1 MQVSPAGPFEARSA
15 VPASSPSLLE
25 HQLQTHRQDNRS
37 TSLSSGSV
45 STIKR
50 PDSLS
55 RAPDDFDHTALR
67 SRHFGRDALT
77 ANDHQRRRSVAVD
90 RDTTDYLRA
99 QSAAADPSQDDNAS
113 GPGSV
118 NRWSHSTSSSLASLS
133 NTRRHRSSSGAVL
146 SSLAGQQYQ
155 SPRRAAPVH
164 ASPQSSPQRKE
175 VTTSH
180 VSPYSSPERRRR
192 PSRQDGTGSSLTAL
206 PLLHTTPALTDP
218 NDTESPSTSS
228 QTIATPS
235 ATSHPQHDYFD
246 ASLSAYGMAKQ
257 KRIVTVRS
265 PSAPVTIPP
274 QPVRTVPEAGT
285 SQPDMSE
292 RSHHHRHRASGS
304 GSHAS
309 RKPRN
314 RERTE
319 KDKKS
324 MLSKALQKAN
334 TAVLLDNAQNY
345 EGALEAYGDAC
356 DLLTQVMAR
365 TSGEEDQRKLDAIRV
380 TYSNRMEELKLLVQ
394 EQAHPSDEKDLPA
407 RPMSDDGASSPP
419 PMSPMS
425 GSLGSHSAGGMLAE
439 PAGRSTAAPRI
450 SYQHNDRDSF
460 FSRTMA
466 AVENST
472 AYDEPTKDQSPPAN
486 AQLSSTNGH
495 ARDPSI
501 SLAPPEH
508 AEYMPRPLSPRRPTE
523 RSPLTSAYAYK
534 AEKPWQATEP
544 APSESSMD
552 DREPVE
558 TKDSTSWLDPVDEP
572 GSSRS
577 ASVHSRDS
585 YHQGSRRKHLRDL
598 SGETDP
604 GFDEAFD
611 AAVEAAYDQG
621 LEPDLDSR
629 RRHLTTNRQGKHNE
643 SVQVPASEI
652 AEIMP
657 GPFQSA
663 LANTEQDEEDQR
675 ILDEITNDFGSEFNF
690 GISSKSAL
698 PRQSDSSSFS
708 RSTWQSSQVSSRDT
722 AASSLATVSEDVL
735 GRGMSKAAA
744 LRESAALPASVA
756 PPRASLPRPT
766 SSSDR
771 RASSNVR
778 SRRLSQAKQLKIETS
793 VPPEGRKR
801 SSTFNTG
808 RSPMLQDEEDDAELR
823 ARQPSSSTAGDPSH
837 EHMLRSPPS
846 LDLPTITND
855 DDHTYD
861 NTTTYNHRPSY
872 EEAPSDLSGGAR
884 PLLFRKNRST
894 MSLRDHSQH
903 TVLLA
908 SPDPEAFAS
917 MATPMSSTFMSFASK
932 RNHSQ
937 NPLTSQRANFPSLAH
952 MSYDSQVGGGI
963 HLFDTSLSGPQA
975 ALSPL
980 SPRSPSQ
987 AQPTSLEPCPEPF
1000 LLRPFWLMRALAST
1014 IVHPRGG
1021 FLTEKLFVP
1030 REVWQTRGV
1039 KLKLVEDKVAN
1050 CDLLTAALGR
1060 LANVNTF
1067 DADAVKAELETFE
1080 EVMDRAQAALAKKLG
1095 SDVGPHGV
1103 TGMFKDASAAN
1114 VTYTAGNS
1122 PSDTNAPADKAT
1134 KSNSGKSYLTSWRK
1148 LRNKSSGAP
1157 LSGGGVASV
1166 AANNKDGGKEQHTM
1180 QSVPMTSFVP
1190 VERRGNK
1197 REARNLVFE
1206 GPNKDYM
1213 GSLARLFD
1221 GVQILDQIAR
1231 QVEDPGLKHS
1241 SPTHVGLELSIRH
1254 AAEFFG
1260 FYVCRFVLADLTQLM
1275 DKYVKR
1281 GTEWVLA

>member
-25 HQLQTHRQDNRS
+25 HQLQAHRHDHRS

-55 RAPDDFDHTALR
+55 RAPDDLDHPPLH

-77 ANDHQRRRSVAVD
+77 ANDHQRRSVAVD
-90 RDTTDYLRA
+90 RDITDPLRA
-99 QSAAADPSQDDNAS
+99 QSPSQDGNS
-113 GPGSV
+113 SH
-118 NRWSHSTSSSLASLS
+118 RWSHSTSSSLASLS

-146 SSLAGQQYQ
+146 SSLVGQQFQ
-155 SPRRAAPVH
+155 SPRRTAPFH
-164 ASPQSSPQRKE
+164 ASPQSSPQRRE

-180 VSPYSSPERRRR
+180 PSPYSSPERTRR
-192 PSRQDGTGSSLTAL
+192 PSRQDRAGDSLTAL

-228 QTIATPS
+228 QTIVTPS
-235 ATSHPQHDYFD
+235 ATSYPQHDYFD

-265 PSAPVTIPP
+265 PAAPVTIPP
-274 QPVRTVPEAGT
+274 PPPARAAPAAGT

-292 RSHHHRHRASGS
+292 RSQHHRHRASGS
-304 GSHAS
+304 GSHAAK
-309 RKPRN
+309 KPRN
-314 RERTE
+314 KERTE

-380 TYSNRMEELKLLVQ
+380 TYSNRIEELRLLVRG
-394 EQAHPSDEKDLPA
+394 QAHTSEEKDLPA
-407 RPMSDDGASSPP
+407 RPPSDDGVPSPAP
-419 PMSPMS
+419 LSPTS
-425 GSLGSHSAGGMLAE
+425 GSIGSRSEGLLAE
-439 PAGRSTAAPRI
+439 PDGPSTAALGV
-450 SYQHNDRDSF
+450 SYRQNDRDSF
-460 FSRTMA
+460 FSRTIA
-466 AVENST
+466 AVENTT
-472 AYDEPTKDQSPPAN
+472 AFDEPTRSPPLSTTT
-486 AQLSSTNGH
+486 QLASTNGH
-495 ARDPSI
+495 GRGPSL
-501 SLAPPEH
+501 SLAPPAH
-508 AEYMPRPLSPRRPTE
+508 AEYMPRPLTPRRPTE
-523 RSPLTSAYAYK
+523 RSPLTSAFAYE
-534 AEKPWQATEP
+534 AEKRWQADEK
-544 APSESSMD
+544 AQSESSAD
-552 DREPVE
+552 DRDLVE
-558 TKDSTSWLDPVDEP
+558 TKDSTSWLDAVEEP
-572 GSSRS
+572 GSSCS
-577 ASVHSRDS
+577 ASVNSRDS

-629 RRHLTTNRQGKHNE
+629 QKRMTAYRQGKHTE
-643 SVQVPASEI
+643 SLQMPASEI
-652 AEIMP
+652 EEIMP
-657 GPFQSA
+657 GPFQPDMMNS
-663 LANTEQDEEDQR
+663 EQDEEDQR
-675 ILDEITNDFGSEFNF
+675 ILDEITNDFGDEFNF

-722 AASSLATVSEDVL
+722 AASSLATVSE
-735 GRGMSKAAA
+735 GGPSKAAA

-766 SSSDR
+766 SADDR

-801 SSTFNTG
+801 SSTFNTS
-808 RSPMLQDEEDDAELR
+808 RSPMLYNKDDEAEVK
-823 ARQPSSSTAGDPSH
+823 ARPRSSSTTGDAAY

-846 LDLPTITND
+846 LELFTTTND
-855 DDHTYD
+855 GDQTYD
-861 NTTTYNHRPSY
+861 TTTTYDHRPSY
-872 EEAPSDLSGGAR
+872 EETPSDLSGGAR
-884 PLLFRKNRST
+884 PMLFRKNRST

-908 SPDPEAFAS
+908 SPEPETFAS
-917 MATPMSSTFMSFASK
+917 MATPMSSTFMNFASR
-932 RNHSQ
+932 RNYSQ
-937 NPLTSQRANFPSLAH
+937 NPLTSQRANFPSLAP
-952 MSYDSQVGGGI
+952 MSHESQVGGGI
-963 HLFDTSLSGPQA
+963 HLFDTSLTKTQA
-975 ALSPL
+975 PL
-980 SPRSPSQ
+980 SPN
-987 AQPTSLEPCPEPF
+987 QPQPATLEPCPEPF
-1000 LLRPFWLMRALAST
+1000 LLRPFWLMRALACT

-1021 FLTEKLFVP
+1021 FLSEKLFVP

-1067 DADAVKAELETFE
+1067 DADAVKAELESFE

-1103 TGMFKDASAAN
+1103 TGMFKDASAAS
-1114 VTYTAGNS
+1114 VTSAAGNS

-1148 LRNKSSGAP
+1148 LRNKSSAAP
-1157 LSGGGVASV
+1157 LSGGGVAAMAS
-1166 AANNKDGGKEQHTM
+1166 NKDGGKEQHTM
-1180 QSVPMTSFVP
+1180 PSVPMTSFVP
-1190 VERRGNK
+1190 VERRGHK

>member
-15 VPASSPSLLE
+15 VPASSSSLLE
-25 HQLQTHRQDNRS
+25 HQLQAHRQDHRS

-55 RAPDDFDHTALR
+55 HAPDDLDHPTLR

-77 ANDHQRRRSVAVD
+77 ADDHQRRRSVAVD
-90 RDTTDYLRA
+90 RDITDSLRA
-99 QSAAADPSQDDNAS
+99 QSPSQDGNPSRPD
-113 GPGSV
+113 SV
-118 NRWSHSTSSSLASLS
+118 HRWSHSTSSSLASLS

-146 SSLAGQQYQ
+146 SSLVGQHFQ
-155 SPRRAAPVH
+155 SPRRTAPFH
-164 ASPQSSPQRKE
+164 ASPKSSPQRRD

-180 VSPYSSPERRRR
+180 PTPYSSPERTRR
-192 PSRQDGTGSSLTAL
+192 PSRQDGGGDSLTAL

-274 QPVRTVPEAGT
+274 SPARAAPAAGT

-309 RKPRN
+309 KKPRN
-314 RERTE
+314 KERTE

-334 TAVLLDNAQNY
+334 TAVLLDNAQNF

-365 TSGEEDQRKLDAIRV
+365 TSGGEDQRKLDAIRV
-380 TYSNRMEELKLLVQ
+380 TYSNRMEELRLLVQ
-394 EQAHPSDEKDLPA
+394 GQAHASDEKDLPA
-407 RPMSDDGASSPP
+407 RPPSDDGASSPAP
-419 PMSPMS
+419 MSPMSPMS
-425 GSLGSHSAGGMLAE
+425 GSIGSRSEGLLAE
-439 PAGRSTAAPRI
+439 PDGHSIAAPRV
-450 SYQHNDRDSF
+450 SYQQPVRDSF

-466 AVENST
+466 AVENTT
-472 AYDEPTKDQSPPAN
+472 AFDEPTSDPSLSTTS
-486 AQLSSTNGH
+486 QLASTNGH
-495 ARDPSI
+495 ARGPSI

-508 AEYMPRPLSPRRPTE
+508 AEYVPRPLTPRRPTE
-523 RSPLTSAYAYK
+523 RSPLSSAFAHQ
-534 AEKPWQATEP
+534 AEKSRQAAEK
-544 APSESSMD
+544 AQSESSAD
-552 DREPVE
+552 DRDLAE
-558 TKDSTSWLDPVDEP
+558 TKDSTSWLDSVDER
-572 GSSRS
+572 GSSCS
-577 ASVHSRDS
+577 ASANSRDS

-629 RRHLTTNRQGKHNE
+629 RKRMTAHGQGKHKE
-643 SVQVPASEI
+643 SIQVPMSEI
-652 AEIMP
+652 EEIMP
-657 GPFQSA
+657 GPFQSSTMNA
-663 LANTEQDEEDQR
+663 EQDEEDQR
-675 ILDEITNDFGSEFNF
+675 ILDEITNDFGEDFNF

-722 AASSLATVSEDVL
+722 AASSLATVSEDAL
-735 GRGMSKAAA
+735 GQGMSKAAA
-744 LRESAALPASVA
+744 LRESAALPAFVA

-766 SSSDR
+766 SAGDH

-778 SRRLSQAKQLKIETS
+778 SRRLSQAKELKIETS
-793 VPPEGRKR
+793 VPPAGRKR
-801 SSTFNTG
+801 SSTFNNG
-808 RSPMLQDEEDDAELR
+808 RSPMFQNEDDEAEVK
-823 ARQPSSSTAGDPSH
+823 ARQPSCSTAGDAAH
-837 EHMLRSPPS
+837 EQMLRCLPS
-846 LDLPTITND
+846 LESSAITNHED
-855 DDHTYD
+855 QTYD
-861 NTTTYNHRPSY
+861 TTTTYNHRPSY
-872 EEAPSDLSGGAR
+872 EEAPSDLSGGTR
-884 PLLFRKNRST
+884 PMLFRKNRST

-937 NPLTSQRANFPSLAH
+937 NPLTSQRANFPPLAH

-963 HLFDTSLSGPQA
+963 HLFDTSLCKTQA
-975 ALSPL
+975 PL
-980 SPRSPSQ
+980 SPNQ
-987 AQPTSLEPCPEPF
+987 AQPSSLEPCPEPF

-1021 FLTEKLFVP
+1021 FLSENLFVP

-1067 DADAVKAELETFE
+1067 DAEAVRTELESFE
-1080 EVMDRAQAALAKKLG
+1080 EVMDRAQATLAKKLG

-1103 TGMFKDASAAN
+1103 TGMFKDASAVG
-1114 VTYTAGNS
+1114 VTSAAGSS

-1157 LSGGGVASV
+1157 LSGGGVASM
-1166 AANNKDGGKEQHTM
+1166 ASNKDGGKEQHTM
-1180 QSVPMTSFVP
+1180 SSVPMTSFVP
-1190 VERRGNK
+1190 VVRRGNK
-1197 REARNLVFE
+1197 REARNVVFE